1 MPADTA
7 SRKKT
12 WLLALLA
19 VMISGAFALVAGEI
33 LLRLMGFES
42 KLVYQ
47 PNPYYGWSHT
57 AHDQFTRVMGDR
69 EIEISINSQGLRDFE
84 YAYERDADVFRI
96 LVLGD
101 SFTEAFQVDL
111 EESFLKVLERKL
123 NAEASGGPSRYEVI
137 GAGVSGFG
145 TDNELLFFRH
155 EGHKYSP
162 DVVMVALYIGNDI
175 RNNWYELDVKDS
187 GGLRKP
193 YFVLAD
199 GELSIREYPFEQHV
213 SLKTRLKVFLNRN
226 VSMYSLL
233 RELRDR
239 LRHQRRPGGGR
250 RGVPL
255 DARLFAEDY
264 PEPWE
269 NAWAVSQGLILKLR
283 DEVREAGAELFVVM
297 IPTRFQVHEQYWAER
312 IENSDAMGDIEW
324 NLDKP
329 NAILSRFLTE
339 NDVPHVDLLRPFRER
354 SAESGKEYYIADDGH
369 WNRDGHELSVEF
381 IERELTGA
389 GFVGQRRGVAK
400 AISGDARKP

>member
-12 WLLALLA
+12 WLLALLVVA
-19 VMISGAFALVAGEI
+19 ISGAFALVAGEI

-57 AHDQFTRVMGDR
+57 ANDRFSRVTADQ
-69 EIEISINSQGLRDFE
+69 EIDIAINSKGLRDFE
-84 YAYERDADVFRI
+84 YDYDRAADVHRI

-111 EESFLKVLERKL
+111 EESFSKVLEAKL
-123 NAEASGGPSRYEVI
+123 NAEQFGDVSRHEVI

-155 EGHKYSP
+155 EGKKYAP
-162 DVVMVALYIGNDI
+162 DLVMVALYIGNDI
-175 RNNWYELDVKDS
+175 RNNWYELDIKDS

-193 YFVLAD
+193 YFILDD
-199 GELSIREYPFEQHV
+199 GELAIREYPFEQHA

-226 VSMYSLL
+226 VSMYSML

-239 LRHQRRPGGGR
+239 FRHQRRPGRG

-255 DARLFAEDY
+255 DARLFADDY
-264 PEPWE
+264 PESWQ
-269 NAWAVSQGLILKLR
+269 NAWGVTKRLILELR
-283 DEVREAGAELFVVM
+283 DEVRESGAELFVVM

-312 IENSDAMGDIEW
+312 VENSDAMNDGEW

-329 NAILSRFLTE
+329 NVILAEFLAD
-339 NDVPHVDLLRPFRER
+339 NGVPYVDLLRPFRER
-354 SAESGKEYYIADDGH
+354 SSATGREYYIADDGH
-369 WNRDGHELSVEF
+369 WNRDGHALSVEF
-381 IERELTGA
+381 IVGELADA
-389 GFVGQRRGVAK
+389 GLVARGRGVAK
-400 AISGDARKP
+400 ADTDGSRKP